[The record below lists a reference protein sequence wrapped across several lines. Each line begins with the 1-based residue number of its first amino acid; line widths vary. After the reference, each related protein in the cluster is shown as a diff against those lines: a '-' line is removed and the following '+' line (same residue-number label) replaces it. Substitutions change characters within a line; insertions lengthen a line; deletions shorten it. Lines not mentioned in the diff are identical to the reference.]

1 MMRVIHWHFIP
12 QKDDND
18 KEFLGMKVKKSES

>member
-1 MMRVIHWHFIP
+1 MRVSHQHFIP

-18 KEFLGMKVKKSES
+18 REFLGMNAKKSES

>member
-1 MMRVIHWHFIP
+1 MMRVSHKNFIP

-18 KEFLGMKVKKSES
+18 KEFLGMNAKKSES